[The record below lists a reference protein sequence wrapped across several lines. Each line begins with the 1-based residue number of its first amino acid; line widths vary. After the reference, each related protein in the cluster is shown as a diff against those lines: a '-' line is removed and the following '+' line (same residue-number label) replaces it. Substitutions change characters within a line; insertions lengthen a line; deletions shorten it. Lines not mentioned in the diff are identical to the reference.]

1 MRGCVVLAERM
12 ANAMKTVTMWA
23 FSAAMVI
30 VVIGAAAQTPTS
42 APISDAAKAELKNL
56 QGTWRVV
63 KAENKGVDVME
74 KLGYEQFTVEGNTMR
89 VVRNGEERK
98 SQFELD
104 PAHDPK
110 WINFIKPGGDK
121 IEGIY
126 ELKGDSWRTAS
137 RRVRPAEFDDPN
149 AILFVYERAKGA
161 ATKPATKPAK

>member
-1 MRGCVVLAERM
+1 
-12 ANAMKTVTMWA
+12 MKTVTMWA
-23 FSAAMVI
+23 FLAAAVI
-30 VVIGAAAQTPTS
+30 VLMGAAAETPTS
-42 APISDAAKAELKNL
+42 APTSEAAKADLKIL
-56 QGTWRVV
+56 QGTWRVL

-74 KLGYEQFTVEGNTMR
+74 KLSYEQFTVEGNTMR

-110 WINFIKPGGDK
+110 WINITTPRGDK

-137 RRVRPAEFDDPN
+137 SRARPAGFDDKN

>member
-1 MRGCVVLAERM
+1 MR
-12 ANAMKTVTMWA
+12 TVTMSV
-23 FSAAMVI
+23 FSVVMV
-30 VVIGAAAQTPTS
+30 VMLVGAAADAPTS
-42 APISDAAKAELKNL
+42 APTSEAVKADLKNL

-63 KAENKGVDVME
+63 KAENRGIDVME
-74 KLGYEQFTVEGNTMR
+74 KLGYEQFAIEGNTMR

-110 WINFIKPGGDK
+110 WVNITTPRGDK

-137 RRVRPAEFDDPN
+137 SRARPAGFDDKN
-149 AILFVYERAKGA
+149 AILFVYERSKGA
-161 ATKPATKPAK
+161 ATNPATKPAK